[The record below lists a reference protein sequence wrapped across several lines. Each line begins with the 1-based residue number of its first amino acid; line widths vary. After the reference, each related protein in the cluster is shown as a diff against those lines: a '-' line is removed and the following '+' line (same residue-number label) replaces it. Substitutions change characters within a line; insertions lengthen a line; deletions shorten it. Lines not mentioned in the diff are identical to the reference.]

1 METNFRQDEECVCC
15 GKIGCNTCDCE
26 ELQEK
31 IRQEKSIGRTE

>member
-15 GKIGCNTCDCE
+15 GKAGCNTCDCD

-31 IRQEKSIGRTE
+31 IRQEKDIGRTE